1 MTNLTR
7 GRKKIATSALMP
19 VIGFLCLILWIAAP
33 VVAAE
38 PEEPHLDLGTNK
50 IAGPKDLF
58 LEWEIASVHEGH
70 LPLMIEFIRKGDDIN
85 NWKELFTYQNF
96 AKGKQTPEEFLNKLK
111 AAREKECP
119 GATVWNVIEQNES
132 SILYEWRA
140 KPCLGWP
147 EQHEVARI
155 ILGNHNLFVL
165 HYVAKVPEL
174 APDTRT
180 KWIKTFHD
188 ATVDSGAKSGHR

>member
-1 MTNLTR
+1 MANMIRQDKKAATR
-7 GRKKIATSALMP
+7 ALIQA
-19 VIGFLCLILWIAAP
+19 IGFLCLIVWVGAP
-33 VVAAE
+33 VATAE
-38 PEEPHLDLGTNK
+38 PEELEFSLDKGWK
-50 IAGPKDLF
+50 
-58 LEWEIASVHEGH
+58 EASTHSGH
-70 LPLMIEFIRKGDDIN
+70 GQLMIEFVPQGDDIN
-85 NWKELFTYQNF
+85 NWKELFTFQNF

-111 AAREKECP
+111 AQREKECP

-155 ILGNHNLFVL
+155 ILGKHNLFML

-180 KWIKTFHD
+180 KWIKILQD
-188 ATVDSGAKSGHR
+188 ATVVSGAKSGHR

>member
-1 MTNLTR
+1 MTNLRQRLRKEVATR
-7 GRKKIATSALMP
+7 ALIS
-19 VIGFLCLILWIAAP
+19 VIGLLCLIGWVGAPIAA
-33 VVAAE
+33 AE
-38 PEEPHLDLGTNK
+38 ELDFTLGSDWK
-50 IAGPKDLF
+50 
-58 LEWEIASVHEGH
+58 EASAHGGH
-70 LPLMIEFIRKGDDIN
+70 RQLMIEFVRKGDDIN
-85 NWKELFTYQNF
+85 NWKELFTYQNV

-111 AAREKECP
+111 AAREKVCP

-155 ILGNHNLFVL
+155 ILGKHNLFML

-180 KWIKTFHD
+180 KWIKTLQD

>member
-1 MTNLTR
+1 MTNLRQRHKEVATR
-7 GRKKIATSALMP
+7 ALIL
-19 VIGFLCLILWIAAP
+19 VIGLLCLIGWVGAP
-33 VVAAE
+33 VAAAGE
-38 PEEPHLDLGTNK
+38 WRFQVGAEELRFELSTDWKEASSHVLGNRQ
-50 IAGPKDLF
+50 
-58 LEWEIASVHEGH
+58 
-70 LPLMIEFIRKGDDIN
+70 LMIEFVRKGDDIN

-111 AAREKECP
+111 AEREKECP

-155 ILGNHNLFVL
+155 ILGKHNLFVL

-180 KWIKTFHD
+180 KWIKTLQD
-188 ATVDSGAKSGHR
+188 ATVGHH

>member
-1 MTNLTR
+1 MKGMPYEKVATR
-7 GRKKIATSALMP
+7 ALIP
-19 VIGFLCLILWIAAP
+19 IIGFLCLIAWVGVP
-33 VVAAE
+33 VAAA
-38 PEEPHLDLGTNK
+38 EELQFTLGSDWKT
-50 IAGPKDLF
+50 
-58 LEWEIASVHEGH
+58 ASATEKHGQ
-70 LPLMIEFIRKGDDIN
+70 LMMEFVRNGDDIN

-111 AAREKECP
+111 ALREKECP

-140 KPCLGWP
+140 KPCLSWP

-155 ILGNHNLFVL
+155 ILGKHNLFIL

-180 KWIKTFHD
+180 KWIKTLED
-188 ATVDSGAKSGHR
+188 ATVDSGAKSRHR